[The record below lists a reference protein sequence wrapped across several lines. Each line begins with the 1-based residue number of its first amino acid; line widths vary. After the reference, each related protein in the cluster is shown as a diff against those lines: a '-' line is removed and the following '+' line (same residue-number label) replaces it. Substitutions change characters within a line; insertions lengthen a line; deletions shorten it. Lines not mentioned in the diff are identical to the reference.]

1 MPLSIRLSTASDAGA
16 LTRLAALDAAAALS
30 GRALIA
36 ERDGV
41 AVAAVALTS
50 GRVVAVPSLRAAAAV
65 HLLRLRRYRLLRQGG
80 RVARL
85 SSISPRASLSS
96 VPA

>member
-1 MPLSIRLSTASDAGA
+1 MSLSIRLSTASDAGA
-16 LTRLAALDAAAALS
+16 LTRLAALDNAAGLS

-41 AVAAVALTS
+41 AIAAVALTS
-50 GRVVAVPSLRAAAAV
+50 GRVVTAPSPRAAAAV

-80 RVARL
+80 RVVRL
-85 SSISPRASLSS
+85 SSLSS
-96 VPA
+96 AAA

>member
-1 MPLSIRLSTASDAGA
+1 MSVSIRLSNPSDARA
-16 LTRLAALDAAAALS
+16 LTRLAALDDAARLS

-41 AVAAVALTS
+41 ALAAVALTS
-50 GRVVAVPSLRAAAAV
+50 GRVVAAPSPRAAAAV

-85 SSISPRASLSS
+85 SSLSS
-96 VPA
+96 AAA

>member
-1 MPLSIRLSTASDAGA
+1 MSLSIRLSTAGDAA
-16 LTRLAALDAAAALS
+16 TLARLADLDGSARPS

-41 AVAAVALTS
+41 AIAAAALTS
-50 GRVVAVPSLRAAAAV
+50 GRVVGDPSHRLVEAV

-80 RVARL
+80 YVARL
-85 SSISPRASLSS
+85 AALRA
-96 VPA
+96 PAPA

>member
-1 MPLSIRLSTASDAGA
+1 MSLSIRLSNPSDAGA
-16 LTRLAALDAAAALS
+16 LTRLAALDASAGLS

-36 ERDGV
+36 ERDNV
-41 AVAAVALTS
+41 AIAAVALTS
-50 GRVVAVPSLRAAAAV
+50 GRVVAAPSPRAAAAV

-85 SSISPRASLSS
+85 SSLSS
-96 VPA
+96 AAA

>member
-1 MPLSIRLSTASDAGA
+1 MSLSIRLSTSSDAGA
-16 LTRLAALDAAAALS
+16 LSRLAALDDAPPPS

-36 ERDGV
+36 DRDGV
-41 AVAAVALTS
+41 AVAAVTLTS
-50 GRVVAVPSLRAAAAV
+50 GRVLADATPRTAAAV

-85 SSISPRASLSS
+85 SSLSS
-96 VPA
+96 GSSPAPVAV

>member
-1 MPLSIRLSTASDAGA
+1 MSLSIRLSNPSDARA
-16 LTRLAALDAAAALS
+16 LTRLAALEDAAGLS

-41 AVAAVALTS
+41 ALAAVALTS
-50 GRVVAVPSLRAAAAV
+50 GRVVAAPSPRAAAAV

-80 RVARL
+80 GVARL
-85 SSISPRASLSS
+85 SSLSS
-96 VPA
+96 AAA